1 MFLFKILMVSFI
13 FRHCLGQKLDSTNKE
28 TSHIEALV
36 LTTQAD
42 AEFNVTYTKQTI
54 PNDIFQFQYT
64 YEVLDKVKAVRL
76 YSNSL
81 SAEEEFPVMFVIR
94 EERSVM
100 SWQIPLILHNQYKY
114 REASRTLCPEDM
126 GKKLPYNRTFT
137 VAVSSQ
143 SSMPVNFTLKAEVVE
158 DFVIQHTKT
167 MTSSPSSP
175 VFFMYKFPDKID
187 SVLIRASSQD
197 KKCAIL
203 SIQTPQC
210 PIFDLDTDVE
220 YQGKY
225 QTMTTQ
231 GAITVNK
238 EVYTMGKLI
247 IVIAVKP
254 NDDDCSTGGMTEIQP
269 AGLISNRQKNITIS
283 ITETI
288 PKSQYYKAILAALG
302 VFLFFYLVALII
314 GIYYH
319 GCKEKWGYVTDQVFE
334 RSMSLHGQNDE
345 DEVSRPL
352 TEESSR
358 KSGYGAINDDTIEE
372 PDNLDDNDSVDS
384 SDFDKVDD
392 ANHDKNILRT
402 KTRLFVHDLARKS
415 EKKVDKNYK
424 LYAKNLFT
432 IAIFYGLPV
441 IQLVMTY
448 QKVLNFTGNQDICYY
463 NFACAHPL
471 GRVSSFNNI
480 FSNIGYVMLGILFV
494 ILVKRREYLHMQ
506 ALQNSQGRNDSFGI
520 PQHFGLFYAMG
531 MALCMEGVMSACYHV
546 CPTVSNFQF
555 DTSFMYI
562 MAVLCILKI
571 YQNRH
576 TDISAKAHSSY
587 LVMAVIIIVA
597 VVGVVYGTNIFWIV
611 FAVFYMLASLFLS
624 IHLYYM
630 GQWQLD
636 RYIFKRLWLL
646 LISDWIKCRRPVHTN
661 RLILLLIGNVVNWAI
676 AIYGV
681 CRSQRGDFASYLLGI
696 FIGNLLLYTSLYIVS
711 KIWAKEKIAK
721 LTIVLIVLSMVTWTF
736 ALYFFLAHLTSWQL
750 SPAGSREGNR
760 ECVLLQFY
768 DKHDI
773 WHFLSAISL
782 FFSFL
787 VILTLDDEIILQR
800 RDQIPVF

>member
-676 AIYGV
+676 ALVAGIG
-681 CRSQRGDFASYLLGI
+681 SPSDFAS
-696 FIGNLLLYTSLYIVS
+696 LLLAVFVVNL
-711 KIWAKEKIAK
+711 
-721 LTIVLIVLSMVTWTF
+721 
-736 ALYFFLAHLTSWQL
+736 ALYTTFYVLMKVMASFNEHFNCTIGPLTDPTHQTVFMIYMTFLFLKKISCKVYFTLPAFFV
-750 SPAGSREGNR
+750 SPQRAKGS
-760 ECVLLQFY
+760 
-768 DKHDI
+768 
-773 WHFLSAISL
+773 
-782 FFSFL
+782 
-787 VILTLDDEIILQR
+787 
-800 RDQIPVF
+800 

>member
-1 MFLFKILMVSFI
+1 MCLPNAGQQRCAPEAPFYLFVSTDNGGLTDSDDQEGTSGKKTNHSTGKTSCTKIHSIVAPTVI
-13 FRHCLGQKLDSTNKE
+13 QQKHCLGQKLDSTNKE

-94 EERSVM
+94 EERSV
-100 SWQIPLILHNQYKY
+100 I
-114 REASRTLCPEDM
+114 
-126 GKKLPYNRTFT
+126 
-137 VAVSSQ
+137 
-143 SSMPVNFTLKAEVVE
+143 
-158 DFVIQHTKT
+158 HTKT

-197 KKCAIL
+197 K
-203 SIQTPQC
+203 
-210 PIFDLDTDVE
+210 
-220 YQGKY
+220 
-225 QTMTTQ
+225 
-231 GAITVNK
+231 N
-238 EVYTMGKLI
+238 
-247 IVIAVKP
+247 
-254 NDDDCSTGGMTEIQP
+254 
-269 AGLISNRQKNITIS
+269 
-283 ITETI
+283 
-288 PKSQYYKAILAALG
+288 
-302 VFLFFYLVALII
+302 
-314 GIYYH
+314 
-319 GCKEKWGYVTDQVFE
+319 KEKWGYVTDQVFE

-448 QKVLNFTGNQDICYY
+448 QK
-463 NFACAHPL
+463 
-471 GRVSSFNNI
+471 
-480 FSNIGYVMLGILFV
+480 
-494 ILVKRREYLHMQ
+494 
-506 ALQNSQGRNDSFGI
+506 SFGI

-531 MALCMEGVMSACYHV
+531 MALCME
-546 CPTVSNFQF
+546 
-555 DTSFMYI
+555 
-562 MAVLCILKI
+562 
-571 YQNRH
+571 
-576 TDISAKAHSSY
+576 
-587 LVMAVIIIVA
+587 
-597 VVGVVYGTNIFWIV
+597 
-611 FAVFYMLASLFLS
+611 
-624 IHLYYM
+624 
-630 GQWQLD
+630 D

-646 LISDWIKCRRPVHTN
+646 LISDWIKCRRPVHT
-661 RLILLLIGNVVNWAI
+661 
-676 AIYGV
+676 
-681 CRSQRGDFASYLLGI
+681 
-696 FIGNLLLYTSLYIVS
+696 
-711 KIWAKEKIAK
+711 IWAKEKIAK

-787 VILTLDDEIILQR
+787 ILLLSKQD
-800 RDQIPVF
+800 VW